1 MKKKKV
7 TEQKKSG
14 IKSKIAPKKPL
25 IVISSIVLVL
35 VIASLSVSSIFA
47 GSKETSL
54 SIGDVTILEKGTL
67 TNAISATGTVESN
80 NTSNI
85 YSNLNYVVSKVNV
98 EVGDRVSA
106 DDVLCELDSSTLEDQ
121 IQTKELSLS
130 VSKKTAEQQLKT
142 AQDTYN
148 QTKTTIDNGTNS
160 SMVSAKSS
168 IDTAY
173 DNWQKA
179 KKTYEDYMKTID
191 NGTNSTLIQQNS
203 NVESAQNA
211 LESAEDAEDS
221 ADSEYK
227 EAKEKTVAAKEQ
239 LDAYTPDSSN
249 NQAVYDAAKTAYDGA
264 AIDLNVKQSS
274 YETAAAAYQAAQ
286 EIYKVDSSDTNK
298 TALDSAK
305 ATFDTVSSELETVK
319 KSVEDLKNKLTD
331 AETNLANN
339 TDDTYLSLK
348 AAYNTVKL
356 ASDTAYE
363 ALKKADKS
371 LETAE
376 DSYDYAVK
384 TRDAAYSAK
393 DTTLLDYA
401 IAADNAYKS
410 YMNAQKSYDAAEA
423 SVKATL
429 NSNQNSVASAQNS
442 SDTSVAELELAQ
454 LREDI
459 EETKI
464 KAGVDGIVTAVYAKV
479 GSSGSGLL
487 FVVEDTDHLVINT
500 SVKEYDIETVKTGMN
515 VEIKSDATGDAV
527 YQGTIESIAPTSNK
541 TAQGETDK
549 SGDIVFATKVS
560 VTDEKTDLHIGMNV
574 RLNYMVDKKENVLTV
589 PYEAVINSSDGE
601 LSVLKLEKSED
612 GYRVRNVNV
621 ETELENDISM
631 AISGTDI
638 SEGDYIINEPDHYM
652 KSINETVD
660 FITDSNNVERKGE
673 KIE

>member
-121 IQTKELSLS
+121 VQTKELSLS

-179 KKTYEDYMKTID
+179 KKTYEDYVKTID
-191 NGTNSTLIQQNS
+191 NGTDSTLIQQNS

-211 LESAEDAEDS
+211 LESAEDAVDS

-227 EAKEKTVAAKEQ
+227 EAKEKTLAAKEQ

-249 NQAVYDAAKTAYDGA
+249 NQAAYDAAK
-264 AIDLNVKQSS
+264 
-274 YETAAAAYQAAQ
+274 E
-286 EIYKVDSSDTNK
+286 
-298 TALDSAK
+298 
-305 ATFDTVSSELETVK
+305 
-319 KSVEDLKNKLTD
+319 
-331 AETNLANN
+331 
-339 TDDTYLSLK
+339 
-348 AAYNTVKL
+348 AYNTVKL

-401 IAADNAYKS
+401 IAADSAYKS

-464 KAGVDGIVTAVYAKV
+464 KAGVDGTVTAVYAKV

-589 PYEAVINSSDGE
+589 PYEAVINGSNGE
-601 LSVLKLEKSED
+601 LSVLKLEKSEE

-660 FITDSNNVERKGE
+660 FITDSDVERKGE